1 MKINRSV
8 CKKYLFL
15 DIPLLLLG
23 LNYVLYNAFSFD
35 LAKDLL
41 RIVAV
46 SLFVIG
52 WILKGNLILTKKEVF
67 AIFLAVMA
75 VIFNGTLALNFLLI
89 VVFSVCVTFNT
100 NNIISSS
107 LKINGLLVLFMIILM
122 LFNVI
127 DNKGYISS
135 MGRLRYTLGFE
146 NPNVA
151 ALFYSSA
158 IYLFIVSREK
168 MKYSVAV
175 LAVVCTIVL
184 YYYTNSRTTL
194 MALVA
199 FLILESLN
207 NIMKKRNMRF
217 TRNIFLFSSLYFVDF
232 LFLLNLVSIFSINQF
247 MVFDEVLSFRISTF
261 SRMINNADLGIF
273 LFGGTLKTVDNFYYM
288 LLFQYGIFIYFFV
301 AVLVHS
307 SIKRMIKEEN
317 TKYIPLLVG
326 LFLVATMESSLIRPE
341 ILVTLVV
348 WKVIFLSKYKQMP
361 HLLVKGD

>member
-41 RIVAV
+41 RIFAV

-52 WILKGNLILTKKEVF
+52 WILKGNFILTKKEVF

-168 MKYSVAV
+168 MKYSVAIS
-175 LAVVCTIVL
+175 AVVCP
-184 YYYTNSRTTL
+184 
-194 MALVA
+194 
-199 FLILESLN
+199 ESPPPP
-207 NIMKKRNMRF
+207 
-217 TRNIFLFSSLYFVDF
+217 
-232 LFLLNLVSIFSINQF
+232 IN
-247 MVFDEVLSFRISTF
+247 
-261 SRMINNADLGIF
+261 G
-273 LFGGTLKTVDNFYYM
+273 
-288 LLFQYGIFIYFFV
+288 
-301 AVLVHS
+301 
-307 SIKRMIKEEN
+307 
-317 TKYIPLLVG
+317 
-326 LFLVATMESSLIRPE
+326 
-341 ILVTLVV
+341 
-348 WKVIFLSKYKQMP
+348 
-361 HLLVKGD
+361 